1 MPIAQNLL
9 GLILTGI
16 MGGTIYGVLAMGLSL
31 QYGVCRVLNITHGE
45 FAMLAAV
52 LTFTLIQLGIN
63 PLVAP
68 VIIGPLL
75 FGLGFLLQTTLFRAL
90 KARAPSLAAFEGNA
104 LLVTFGL
111 MYIISY
117 LARLRWGNALLPTQY
132 LTKSVASIGFVNLP
146 FNLIVDFAIAVA
158 LGIAVHVFLT
168 RFRLGRAIRA
178 TAEDPATAEL
188 MGVNTN
194 TILAL
199 CFGLGALLAAVAGTL
214 ISIRTPI
221 DTSIGFNNTIIA
233 LIVVTLGGL
242 GSVAG
247 SFIAGIII
255 GVVSTLVVGFWVP
268 VLAVPVYYAMLMVL
282 LLARPSGIFGKK

>member
-16 MGGTIYGVLAMGLSL
+16 MGGTIYGLLAMGLSL

-75 FGLGFLLQTTLFRAL
+75 FGLGFLLQTTLFKSL

-104 LLVTFGL
+104 LLATFGL

-132 LTKSVASIGFVNLP
+132 LTKSVASIGFVNFP
-146 FNLIVDFAIAVA
+146 FNLIVDFAVAAA
-158 LGIAVHVFLT
+158 LGIAVHLFLT
-168 RFRLGRAIRA
+168 RSRLGRAIRA
-178 TAEDPATAEL
+178 TAEDQATAGL
-188 MGVNTN
+188 MGINTN
-194 TILAL
+194 MILAL
-199 CFGLGALLAAVAGTL
+199 CFGLGALLAGVAGTL

-233 LIVVTLGGL
+233 LIVVTMGGL
-242 GSVAG
+242 GSVPG

-255 GVVSTLVVGFWVP
+255 GIVSTLVVGFWVP